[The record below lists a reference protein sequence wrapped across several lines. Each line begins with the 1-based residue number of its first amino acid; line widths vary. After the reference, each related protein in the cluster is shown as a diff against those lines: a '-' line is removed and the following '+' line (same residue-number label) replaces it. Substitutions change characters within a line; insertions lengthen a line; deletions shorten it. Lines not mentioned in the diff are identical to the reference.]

1 MSTQMEVEVEGVEV
15 VTTAEIIRLGAT
27 DGNFFNKTFFAKTV
41 RQDSPNFHNEIQTDL
56 DSHHRFINIQVFRD
70 GAKTSLLR
78 MYAAKRIAY
87 GISRTILYIGKS
99 EGHAVRSV
107 RWLRRQIEFNR
118 RFTQTFQLSPGKKWQ
133 DTECEIVHGLA
144 SDGEPKV
151 SWILGAGITGSIR
164 GINFDD
170 YRPDL
175 IIVDDVVD
183 EENAATP
190 EQRHKINNLMYGAV
204 KQSLAPASESP
215 LAKLVA
221 LQTPLNKEDYSTMA
235 LEDPEWMSKKYGCWT
250 EETKNLPLDQQ
261 ESSWPQRYPSDVVRN
276 EKRAAIKRNQLSI
289 FLREKECKLVS
300 PETATFKEDWLRY
313 YDVLPEHMSTVL
325 AIDPVPP
332 PSPQQVASGMANK
345 DYEVLLVMGASGP
358 DYYLLDV
365 IAHRGHV
372 PSWTITQF
380 FQMAEKWRP
389 GKVRVEGTQYQR
401 TLSWL
406 LKNAMEE
413 RRQYYVIDDLADN
426 RNKVTR
432 ITDSYSGP
440 CSNGHFYVKKEHT
453 EFIAQFIEYPDVS
466 HDDILDAG
474 AMAITAL
481 TGMGQTIDSL
491 NSIMKEEEEI
501 DDLVYSRGAP

>member
-1 MSTQMEVEVEGVEV
+1 
-15 VTTAEIIRLGAT
+15 
-27 DGNFFNKTFFAKTV
+27 
-41 RQDSPNFHNEIQTDL
+41 
-56 DSHHRFINIQVFRD
+56 
-70 GAKTSLLR
+70 
-78 MYAAKRIAY
+78 
-87 GISRTILYIGKS
+87 
-99 EGHAVRSV
+99 
-107 RWLRRQIEFNR
+107 
-118 RFTQTFQLSPGKKWQ
+118 
-133 DTECEIVHGLA
+133 
-144 SDGEPKV
+144 
-151 SWILGAGITGSIR
+151 
-164 GINFDD
+164 
-170 YRPDL
+170 
-175 IIVDDVVD
+175 
-183 EENAATP
+183 
-190 EQRHKINNLMYGAV
+190 
-204 KQSLAPASESP
+204 
-215 LAKLVA
+215 
-221 LQTPLNKEDYSTMA
+221 MA